1 MQNNAL
7 TLSNDQ
13 RLSFNQP
20 FSTTLP
26 ISKSSKV
33 IDKYNEL
40 QNAYLS
46 KFNELNFD
54 IQDVKCIA
62 DRLIYICLAN
72 DISKRKLWKVSIYLK
87 LVEKQR
93 RYNYCLERL
102 ESFNNDEVFHN
113 LIENFKIKNNKVGSR
128 INLILSNEIKFPNL
142 TDESIISKEK
152 YNKILKKKYKKLLP
166 VFKQLNNDEYIEE
179 YDNLRIAFSKFIERV
194 EAIVLFRNVIMSDI
208 SCIKSNYAMINEIFY
223 CNYLLRKVEKYA
235 SKNKLTLEN
244 EIDNIENSLFDL
256 VIDFDKNVGVL
267 RDALNRVTN

>member
-1 MQNNAL
+1 
-7 TLSNDQ
+7 
-13 RLSFNQP
+13 LSFNQQL
-20 FSTTLP
+20 STIQA
-26 ISKSSKV
+26 ISKSSKI

-46 KFNELNFD
+46 KLEELNFD
-54 IQDVKCIA
+54 VQDIKCIV

-72 DISKRKLWKVSIYLK
+72 DISKRKLWKVTIYLK

-102 ESFNNDEVFHN
+102 LSFDNDDVFQS
-113 LIENFKIKNNKVGSR
+113 LIEKFKIKNNEASRR

-142 TDESIISKEK
+142 TTEKIISIDK
-152 YNKILKKKYKKLLP
+152 YNKILKNKYKKLLP

-179 YDNLRIAFSKFIERV
+179 YDRLRINFTLFVERM
-194 EAIVLFRNVIMSDI
+194 EELSLFKNFIMSDI
-208 SCIKSNYAMINEIFY
+208 SCINSNFRLINEIYY
-223 CNYLLRKVEKYA
+223 CNYLLRKIEKFA

-244 EIDNIENSLFDL
+244 EIESIENSLFDL